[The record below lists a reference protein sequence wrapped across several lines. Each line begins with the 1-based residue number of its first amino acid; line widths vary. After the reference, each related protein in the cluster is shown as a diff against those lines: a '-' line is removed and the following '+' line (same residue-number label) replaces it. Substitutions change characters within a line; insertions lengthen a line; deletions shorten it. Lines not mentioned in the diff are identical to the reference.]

1 MKVIS
6 LLSAL
11 VLLAGCSDAVT
22 NQYAT
27 YAEAQ
32 QDSLFERGWLPDI
45 LPESTIDIEVVNNL
59 DNNTSHGGF
68 LIEESGLQAFLQ
80 QVKPTDSDNQ
90 YRFVEGDHVWTFI
103 VNTDGLVTYKL
114 GDL

>member
-6 LLSAL
+6 LLSVL

-90 YRFVEGDHVWTFI
+90 YCFVEGDHVWTFI

>member
-68 LIEESGLQAFLQ
+68 LIEESGLQVFLQ

-90 YRFVEGDHVWTFI
+90 YRFVEGDHVWTFT
-103 VNTDGLVTYKL
+103 VNTDGLVTYRL
-114 GDL
+114 DSF

>member
-32 QDSLFERGWLPDI
+32 QDSLFERGWLSDI

-68 LIEESGLQAFLQ
+68 LIEKSGLQDFLQ

-90 YRFVEGDHVWTFI
+90 YRFVEGDHVWTFT
-103 VNTDGLVTYKL
+103 VNSDGLVTYTL

>member
-1 MKVIS
+1 MKAIS

-32 QDSLFERGWLPDI
+32 QDNLFERGGLPDI

-68 LIEESGLQAFLQ
+68 LIEESGLQVFLQ

>member
-68 LIEESGLQAFLQ
+68 LIEKLGLHAFLQ

-103 VNTDGLVTYKL
+103 VNNDGLVTYKL

>member
-11 VLLAGCSDAVT
+11 VLLVGCSDAVT

-68 LIEESGLQAFLQ
+68 LIEESGLQVFLQ

-90 YRFVEGDHVWTFI
+90 YRFVEGDHVWTFT

>member
-1 MKVIS
+1 MKAIS

-32 QDSLFERGWLPDI
+32 QDNLFERGWLPDI

-68 LIEESGLQAFLQ
+68 LIEESGLQVFLQ

-90 YRFVEGDHVWTFI
+90 YRFVEGDHVWTFT
-103 VNTDGLVTYKL
+103 VNNDGLVTYKL

>member
-45 LPESTIDIEVVNNL
+45 LPESTIDIEVVSNL
-59 DNNTSHGGF
+59 DNNTSYGGF
-68 LIEESGLQAFLQ
+68 LIEKSGLQAFLQ

-90 YRFVEGDHVWTFI
+90 YRFVEGDHVWTFT
-103 VNTDGLVTYKL
+103 VNNDGLVTYKL

>member
-32 QDSLFERGWLPDI
+32 QDNLFERGWLPDI

-68 LIEESGLQAFLQ
+68 LIEESGLQVFLQ

-90 YRFVEGDHVWTFI
+90 YRFVEGDHVWTFT

>member
-32 QDSLFERGWLPDI
+32 QDNLFERGWLPDI

-68 LIEESGLQAFLQ
+68 LIEESGLQAFRLSYS
-80 QVKPTDSDNQ
+80 K
-90 YRFVEGDHVWTFI
+90 
-103 VNTDGLVTYKL
+103 
-114 GDL
+114 